1 MPEQQPRHRTVPK
14 KDSITRVSD
23 DYPKKLCLYKSAA
36 SPFWWVRYFTKG
48 KIVKKSTKTVDLRAA
63 KEFAKNF
70 YTDML
75 LREKDLLPISQSPT
89 FRRCAELLIAEQETR
104 IRRGELNPKLNINDK
119 SLLKAHIYPFFDK
132 MDIRS
137 VTYKHINEFL
147 AKLSESDLA
156 PATQQKNLALISKI
170 LKHAHREGYLDKLP
184 PLPTVKQQD
193 APRGWFSNAEY
204 EILKTTVRDIVN
216 DKEQIHLVLRQPITY
231 EIQFLI
237 WFMVNTFLRP
247 SDVKLLKHRN
257 VEIVKGEHSFLRLFT
272 DSSKTTNRPVVSMPQ
287 AVSVYEDLLKNHEA
301 AGKSINKEDYLFYP
315 EISEE
320 KDRWKAMDRMGRQ
333 FDYIVRKANLK
344 TSPTGEDRTLYSLRH
359 TAIMFRLTMGDLD
372 LLTLARNAR
381 TSVEMIE
388 RFYANHLT
396 PEMNVAKIQSMR
408 QKPTQPQAQKE
419 PTQTPKK

>member
-1 MPEQQPRHRTVPK
+1 MEVVNKRHRTVPT
-14 KDSITRVSD
+14 KDSITRLGKG
-23 DYPKKLCLYKSAA
+23 YPDKLCLYQSEA
-36 SPFWWVRYFTKG
+36 SPFWWVRYFTQG
-48 KIVKKSTKTVDLRAA
+48 KIVKKTTKTTDLRLA

-75 LREKDLLPISQSPT
+75 LREKNLLPISQSPI
-89 FRRCAELLIAEQETR
+89 FRRCAESLIAEQETR
-104 IRRGELNPKLNINDK
+104 ITRGELNPKLNVNDN
-119 SLLKAHIYPFFDK
+119 SLLKAHIFPFFDK

-137 VTYKHINEFL
+137 ITYKHINEFL
-147 AKLSESDLA
+147 AKLADAKLA

-170 LKHAHREGYLDKLP
+170 LRHAHREGYLERLP
-184 PLPTVKQQD
+184 PLPTIKQQD
-193 APRGWFSNAEY
+193 SPRGWFSATEY
-204 EILKTTVRDIVN
+204 EILKDAVRDIVH
-216 DKEQIHLVLRQPITY
+216 DKEQTHLVNRQAITY

-257 VEIVKGEHSFLRLFT
+257 IEIVKGDHSFLRIFT

-287 AVSVYEDLLKNHEA
+287 AVTVYEGLIENHRA
-301 AGKSINKEDYLFYP
+301 SGKPIKKEDYLFFP

-333 FDYIVRKANLK
+333 FDYIVKAANLK

-408 QKPTQPQAQKE
+408 VKE
-419 PTQTPKK
+419 TSSKVTKKSSKAPK